1 MTFDPVILRPLDPAR
16 DPRINEREESELRQ
30 ALEAVPRLAQ
40 AAARAKVVELEA
52 RHGERRGWV
61 WARLGWSAWAKALE
75 PLARLAQDYPLM
87 IVTKGDL
94 LDQETKLAQ
103 AQRLVSSTPSLMQ
116 DLELATQRLKAA
128 ESEMASGDMYSWII
142 DTMGKFREGYAVD
155 IPQFS
160 REVPCAVGLF
170 PTFPYKAVLFNV
182 RGTAY
187 FHDLGRFLADFEN
200 RFPTLRVQNLE
211 MEPVGASAA
220 NSATDPEKLTFRMEV
235 VVLVNPNAL

>member
-1 MTFDPVILRPLDPAR
+1 MKTLTKNKRNGVILVAIVALAVTVGAW
-16 DPRINEREESELRQ
+16 Q
-30 ALEAVPRLAQ
+30 AVVVTQQKGLAT
-40 AAARAKVVELEA
+40 
-52 RHGERRGWV
+52 
-61 WARLGWSAWAKALE
+61 
-75 PLARLAQDYPLM
+75 
-87 IVTKGDL
+87 VTKRIA
-94 LDQETKLAQ
+94 DQETKLAQ